1 MSEKRKYDPYKDP
14 RNSLRGIDREELE
27 EWRRWADD
35 WKRSGSR
42 RNLEAT
48 STSVRVDTI
57 INVTTVVL
65 P

>member
-35 WKRSGSR
+35 WKRNGSR
-42 RNLEAT
+42 KNLRESVNKNRRNDRH
-48 STSVRVDTI
+48 SR
-57 INVTTVVL
+57 
-65 P
+65 

>member
-35 WKRSGSR
+35 WKRNGSR
-42 RNLEAT
+42 KNLRESVNKNRRNERH
-48 STSVRVDTI
+48 SR
-57 INVTTVVL
+57 
-65 P
+65 

>member
-42 RNLEAT
+42 RNLRE
-48 STSVRVDTI
+48 SVNKNRR
-57 INVTTVVL
+57 NERNSR
-65 P
+65 

>member
-35 WKRSGSR
+35 WKRKGSR
-42 RNLEAT
+42 RNLRE
-48 STSVRVDTI
+48 SVNMNRR
-57 INVTTVVL
+57 NERNS
-65 P
+65 